1 MWCAMV
7 NLRLRPAFLIL
18 VLSFVICIAGCG
30 DIDGELESLTI
41 SPSSATVG
49 INQSQL
55 FTARG
60 EDNYGFLVDVDPT
73 WSVTG
78 GIGSINSSSGLFTA
92 GASIG
97 SGYVVAA
104 YEGVSAQ
111 APVTV
116 TDKCWIEG
124 RVTGEQ
130 DPGGVQN
137 ILVSL
142 RGTSLFART
151 DSGGEYSISNVPAG
165 TYNVY
170 TQEDHQ
176 IYNTVSQEVTVASGQ
191 TKIQNFYLTVRPGVV
206 TTTSTTLFS
215 P

>member
-1 MWCAMV
+1 MWCVMA
-7 NLRLRPAFLIL
+7 NLRPKIAFAIL
-18 VLSFVICIAGCG
+18 VSSFVIWLAGCG
-30 DIDGELESLTI
+30 DIEGELASLNI
-41 SPSSATVG
+41 SPSGATIG
-49 INQSQL
+49 ISQSQL
-55 FTARG
+55 FTASG
-60 EDNYGFLVDVDPT
+60 EDDLGFIVDVDPT

-78 GIGSINSSSGLFTA
+78 GIGTINSNGLFTA
-92 GASIG
+92 GASTGAG
-97 SGYVVAA
+97 SVVAS
-104 YEGVSAQ
+104 YGGKSSSAS
-111 APVTV
+111 VTV

-142 RGTSLFART
+142 RGTSLFDRT
-151 DSGGEYSISNVPAG
+151 DSGGEYSISNVAAG

-176 IYNTVSQEVTVASGQ
+176 IYNSVSWEVMVASGQ
-191 TKIQNFYLTVRPGVV
+191 TRTQNFYLTVRPGVV